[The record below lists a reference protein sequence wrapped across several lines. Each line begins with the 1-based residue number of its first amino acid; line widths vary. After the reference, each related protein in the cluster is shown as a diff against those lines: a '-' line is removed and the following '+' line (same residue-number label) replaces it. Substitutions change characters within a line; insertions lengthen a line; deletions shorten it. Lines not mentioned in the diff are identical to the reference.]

1 MDDVSQVLKKEN
13 NGGDQDMTDIRAER
27 ERLRWVTD
35 CKGRPIK
42 LLVGIP
48 DSASFRL
55 CGIGQREGSGL
66 TEPFWQIGRLQFI
79 LICLFCNL

>member
-48 DSASFRL
+48 ESASFPL
-55 CGIGQREGSGL
+55 PGTREG
-66 TEPFWQIGRLQFI
+66 GREGHSTNPSSSFAGRT
-79 LICLFCNL
+79 

>member
-48 DSASFRL
+48 SNPLSSICAVPGR
-55 CGIGQREGSGL
+55 RRK
-66 TEPFWQIGRLQFI
+66 QIHRTFEQFG
-79 LICLFCNL
+79 